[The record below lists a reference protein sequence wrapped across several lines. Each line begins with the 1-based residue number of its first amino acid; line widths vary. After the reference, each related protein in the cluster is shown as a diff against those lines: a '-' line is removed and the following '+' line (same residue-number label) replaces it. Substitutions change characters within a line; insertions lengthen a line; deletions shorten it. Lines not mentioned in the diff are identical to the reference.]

1 VMECWSVGVLEC
13 WSDGVLECWSV
24 GVLECWS
31 VGVLGAGEPS
41 IPLQHCDI
49 SPITHYSITPTLH
62 CSNTPRVLALDVAA
76 CSVPMRDGEL
86 PIWVRHDPGHSS
98 NCVLIEMTQKL
109 DSANA
114 EIQRSGKINHMIG
127 RGQA

>member
-1 VMECWSVGVLEC
+1 VTDGIREKAER

-31 VGVLGAGEPS
+31 VGLNLRKTLLYHHTDTAS
-41 IPLQHCDI
+41 LQYR
-49 SPITHYSITPTLH
+49 STPTLH
-62 CSNTPRVLALDVAA
+62 YSTTPFALAPDVAA
-76 CSVPMRDGEL
+76 CRVSIPMRDGEL